1 MAPYYR
7 GRMADTN
14 GSDWH
19 TTACVLC
26 SINCGIEVRLD
37 GREIVRV
44 RGDKSHPASR
54 GYTCEK
60 GLRVNH
66 YQNGRD
72 RISSP
77 LRRRPDGTFEE
88 IDWDT
93 AIAEV
98 AERFGAIRD
107 EHGGA
112 SIFYYGGGG
121 QGNHLGG
128 GYSAAT
134 RAMLGSQYSSNALA
148 QEKTGEFWVDGQLFG
163 SPRCHTAPDFHHAEV
178 AVFVGKNVW
187 HSHGFPRA
195 RVTLKEIANDPDRA
209 MIVIDP
215 RRTET
220 ADLADFF
227 LQVRPGGDAWLLAAM
242 VAILIDEGMLA
253 EDWLDAHSVG
263 ADRIRELFGAIH
275 IGAYCRR
282 ADVPE
287 DLVRQATR
295 RIGTA
300 SSVAVLED
308 LGVQMAPHSTL
319 NSWLE
324 KLLYLLTGNFARQGG
339 MNLHSSLASLSGG
352 GAGKPI
358 ASPVHGHR
366 VLSGL
371 VACNHVP
378 DEILTD
384 HPERFRAMLVES
396 ANPAHSLADSGRWR
410 EALDALELVVVIDV
424 AMTETARRA
433 DYVLPAASQ
442 YEKVECTFFTLE
454 FPENDFQLR
463 HPILEPL
470 AGTLPEPEIH
480 SRLVKALGGY
490 TDDDLAG
497 LRAAAHQGRSAFA
510 AAFFAELAEKPHL
523 NPLIAVILYETLGR
537 SLPHHL
543 APAAALWGLA
553 HRCAAAN
560 GASLR
565 RAGFDGDAVEQGE
578 ALFDA
583 ILENP
588 QGIIFTVDPYEETWN
603 RIVHPD
609 QRAHLVVEE
618 LVPELAGLA
627 DDVVEGPD
635 PEFPLVLSAGER
647 RSSTANTVIRDPGW
661 RKKDPDGALRISV
674 TDATSLGVV
683 DGGRV
688 RIVTRAGQA
697 ETVAEVSETMRA
709 GHVSLPNGFGLEYP
723 DELGEHRIHGVAPNE
738 LTSIEDRDWF
748 AGTPHHKHIPARV
761 EALR

>member
-1 MAPYYR
+1 MVPYYR
-7 GRMADTN
+7 GPMTDTT
-14 GSDWH
+14 GSAWQ

-26 SINCGIEVRLD
+26 SINCGIEVKVE
-37 GREIVRV
+37 GRDIVRV
-44 RGDKSHPASR
+44 RGDKAHPASR

-77 LRRRPDGTFEE
+77 LRRRPDGTFDE

-93 AIAEV
+93 AIAEI
-98 AERFGAIRD
+98 AERFAAVRD
-107 EHGGA
+107 QHGGQ
-112 SIFYYGGGG
+112 SILYYGGGG

-128 GYSAAT
+128 GYSSAT
-134 RAMLGSQYSSNALA
+134 RSVLGSVYSSNALA

-163 SPRCHTAPDFHHAEV
+163 APRCHTAPDFHHAEV

-187 HSHGFPRA
+187 HSHGFTRA
-195 RVTLKEIANDPDRA
+195 RVTLKEIANDPDRT

-220 ADLADFF
+220 AELADYF

-242 VAILIDEGMLA
+242 VAILFE
-253 EDWLDAHSVG
+253 EDLVDHRWLEERTVG
-263 ADRIRELFGAIH
+263 AAELRELFSTVDVA
-275 IGAYCRR
+275 AYCRR

-287 DLVRQATR
+287 KLVRQATQ
-295 RIGTA
+295 RIGRA
-300 SSVAVLED
+300 GSVSVLED

-324 KLLYLLTGNFARQGG
+324 KLVYLLTGNFAKQGG
-339 MNLHSSLASLSGG
+339 VNLHSALASLSGG
-352 GAGKPI
+352 GGGKPVTT
-358 ASPVHGHR
+358 PVHGRR

-371 VACNHVP
+371 VACNHVT

-384 HPERFRAMLVES
+384 HPDRFRAMLVES
-396 ANPAHSLADSGRWR
+396 ANPAHSLADSSRWR
-410 EALDALELVVVIDV
+410 EALDALDLVVVIDV

-463 HPILEPL
+463 HPVIDPL
-470 AGTLPEPEIH
+470 PGTLPEPEIH
-480 SRLVKALGGY
+480 SRLVRALGGY
-490 TDDDLAG
+490 TDDDLAD
-497 LRAAAHQGRSAFA
+497 LRSAALQSRQAFA
-510 AAFFAELAEKPHL
+510 EAFFSVLAERPHL
-523 NPLIAVILYETLGR
+523 NPIISVVLYETLGA
-537 SLPHHL
+537 SLPPSL

-553 HRCAAAN
+553 HRCAAKH
-560 GASLR
+560 GPSLR
-565 RAGFDGDAVEQGE
+565 RAGFDGDPLEQGE

-583 ILENP
+583 ILDNP

-603 RIVHPD
+603 RLVHPD
-609 QRAHLVVEE
+609 QRVHLVVEE
-618 LVPELAGLA
+618 LIPELVGLA
-627 DDVVEGPD
+627 AEVTERPD
-635 PEFPLVLSAGER
+635 PDFPLVLSAGER

-661 RKKDPDGALRISV
+661 RKKDRHGALRISAA
-674 TDATSLGVV
+674 DASSLGVV

-697 ETVAEVSETMRA
+697 ETVAEVSDTMRT

-723 DELGEHRIHGVAPNE
+723 DEVGEHRIHGVAPNE
-738 LTSIEDRDWF
+738 LTSIDDLDWF